1 MCSHQQIM
9 KCAKN
14 DYFFLTLVF
23 EMYQKRINSKRLLG
37 KLLYQNPLFKFGITA
52 IFLIISIIQP
62 LSLIITQK
70 KQTGNTYSENR
81 STNKYEHQFDLFI
94 EEESS
99 EEDENHH
106 ELGSVNKLFNKDYFF
121 QVLHFDLLDLKLLK
135 RLQPLFPYHVQE
147 HAVRYPDI
155 KSFLPYIIVNYLLV
169 FRTRNA

>member
-1 MCSHQQIM
+1 
-9 KCAKN
+9 
-14 DYFFLTLVF
+14 
-23 EMYQKRINSKRLLG
+23 MYQKRINSKRLLG

-121 QVLHFDLLDLKLLK
+121 QVLHFSSIATNRYLSLLTSISGIETPPYFILYHTWKSDL
-135 RLQPLFPYHVQE
+135 V
-147 HAVRYPDI
+147 
-155 KSFLPYIIVNYLLV
+155 
-169 FRTRNA
+169 